1 MPKAGEGLGA
11 SSGDAISGTDHNSLD
26 SSLTREKIEA
36 KIKEVE
42 EKQPEMKSGFMAS
55 FLDFLKSGK
64 RHPPLYQAGLTP
76 PLSPPKSV
84 PPSVPARGLQP
95 QPPTAP
101 TVPHPPPTGTFGLG
115 GALEAAESEGLGLGC
130 PSPCKR
136 LDEELKRNLETLP
149 SFSSDEEDSVAKNRD
164 LQESISSAISA
175 LDDPPL
181 AGPKDTS
188 TPDGPPLTAEAAV
201 PGPPPLPGLPSAS
214 SNGTPGKLWEDVPR
228 AGRGFPVIW
237 DTSMVEQSMQ
247 CVRDTVCVR

>member
-1 MPKAGEGLGA
+1 VPKAGEGLGA
-11 SSGDAISGTDHNSLD
+11 PSNDVISGVDHNSLD
-26 SSLTREKIEA
+26 SNLTREKIEA

-84 PPSVPARGLQP
+84 PASVPTRGLQP
-95 QPPTAP
+95 PPPTVP
-101 TVPHPPPTGTFGLG
+101 TVPHPAPSGPFGLG

-181 AGPKDTS
+181 TGPKDTS
-188 TPDGPPLTAEAAV
+188 TPEEPPLDTGPTAS
-201 PGPPPLPGLPSAS
+201 GPPPLPSLPSSNS
-214 SNGTPGKLWEDVPR
+214 SGTPGEFSEGDLGEACWSQQIKLFRLHTISSLFSGV
-228 AGRGFPVIW
+228 
-237 DTSMVEQSMQ
+237 
-247 CVRDTVCVR
+247 

>member
-1 MPKAGEGLGA
+1 MGATGSLSGTAWSTGRKALPPRRAETPRPGLGLSQLLQEA
-11 SSGDAISGTDHNSLD
+11 
-26 SSLTREKIEA
+26 TR
-36 KIKEVE
+36 
-42 EKQPEMKSGFMAS
+42 S
-55 FLDFLKSGK
+55 
-64 RHPPLYQAGLTP
+64 
-76 PLSPPKSV
+76 
-84 PPSVPARGLQP
+84 P

-101 TVPHPPPTGTFGLG
+101 TVPHPPPASAFGLG

-188 TPDGPPLTAEAAV
+188 TPDGPPLAAEAAV
-201 PGPPPLPGLPSAS
+201 PGPPPLPGLPSTS
-214 SNGTPGKLWEDVPR
+214 SSGTPGESWGGGLWGQARDSPR
-228 AGRGFPVIW
+228 FRAQV
-237 DTSMVEQSMQ
+237 
-247 CVRDTVCVR
+247 

>member
-1 MPKAGEGLGA
+1 MPKAGEVLGA
-11 SSGDAISGTDHNSLD
+11 TSGDTIPGTDHNSLD

-64 RHPPLYQAGLTP
+64 RHPPLYQTGLTP

-84 PPSVPARGLQP
+84 PPSVQARGLQP

-101 TVPHPPPTGTFGLG
+101 PAVPHPQPTSAFGLG
-115 GALEAAESEGLGLGC
+115 GALEAAENEGLGLGC

-181 AGPKDTS
+181 AGPKDTA
-188 TPDGPPLTAEAAV
+188 TPDGPPLANAAVV
-201 PGPPPLPGLPSAS
+201 PGPPPLPGLPNAN
-214 SNGTPGKLWEDVPR
+214 SNGTPGELW
-228 AGRGFPVIW
+228 GRWG
-237 DTSMVEQSMQ
+237 
-247 CVRDTVCVR
+247 